1 MAKVPFTKLGLIK
14 DNKIETIEI
23 NGQIIE
29 IKQYLPI
36 QEKLELVSRIIN
48 NSSDDNNFQNPMKLD
63 LFTCL
68 EVIYAYTNISF
79 TEKQKE
85 DAPKLYDLM
94 DSNDIFNIVIS
105 KIPQSEYKFI
115 VNGVNETAKAIY
127 AYNNSLAGMLENIS
141 KDYSNLDL
149 DASSIQQKIA
159 DPQNLSLLKDVLT
172 KLG

>member
-79 TEKQKE
+79 T
-85 DAPKLYDLM
+85 
-94 DSNDIFNIVIS
+94 
-105 KIPQSEYKFI
+105 
-115 VNGVNETAKAIY
+115 
-127 AYNNSLAGMLENIS
+127 
-141 KDYSNLDL
+141 DYFF
-149 DASSIQQKIA
+149 
-159 DPQNLSLLKDVLT
+159 
-172 KLG
+172 

>member
-127 AYNNSLAGMLENIS
+127 AYNNSVMGILENVTR
-141 KDYSNLDL
+141 DYSNLDVEAT
-149 DASSIQQKIA
+149 DIYKKIS
-159 DPQNLSLLKDVLT
+159 DPTNLAFLKDVLT

>member
-1 MAKVPFTKLGLIK
+1 
-14 DNKIETIEI
+14 
-23 NGQIIE
+23 
-29 IKQYLPI
+29 
-36 QEKLELVSRIIN
+36 
-48 NSSDDNNFQNPMKLD
+48 MKLD

-149 DASSIQQKIA
+149 DASSIQ
-159 DPQNLSLLKDVLT
+159 
-172 KLG
+172 